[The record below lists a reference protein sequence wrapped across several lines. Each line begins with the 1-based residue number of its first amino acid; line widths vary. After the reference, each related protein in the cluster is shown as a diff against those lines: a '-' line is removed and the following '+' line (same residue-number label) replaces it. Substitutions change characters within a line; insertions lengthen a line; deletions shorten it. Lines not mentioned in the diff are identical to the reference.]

1 MYEAVFG
8 MENRKSLSIAS
19 QSTKETQILFANIT
33 FSFSAYIFCAFCF
46 FFLRSFGTSRSCSRL
61 QAAFLIF
68 CVCVCV
74 PFPFIIINIIIS
86 ACFSLFSLLIRLV
99 Q

>member
-46 FFLRSFGTSRSCSRL
+46 FFSSFIWHVSQLLKVASGISHL
-61 QAAFLIF
+61 L
-68 CVCVCV
+68 CVCVC
-74 PFPFIIINIIIS
+74 S
-86 ACFSLFSLLIRLV
+86 FSFYYYYYY
-99 Q
+99 